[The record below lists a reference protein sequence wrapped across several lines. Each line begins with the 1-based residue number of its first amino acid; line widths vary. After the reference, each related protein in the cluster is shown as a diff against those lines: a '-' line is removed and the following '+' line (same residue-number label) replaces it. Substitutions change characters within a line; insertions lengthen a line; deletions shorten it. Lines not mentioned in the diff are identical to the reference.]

1 MRPATRDSGCS
12 ACCSIVSPFDVPL
25 QLVVFVSRLLAGRRE
40 VGTRRRTR
48 ALTCIRQAVFT
59 LAWFWDRPD
68 IRMLGARSA
77 DLTAR
82 TAYSASKAALL
93 NVTKSLANL
102 PGPVGIRVNAVAP
115 EWINT
120 VMSTDTSSAAGDLTP
135 LGRNGTPEE
144 VAAVVQFLLGDEP
157 GS

>member
-1 MRPATRDSGCS
+1 M
-12 ACCSIVSPFDVPL
+12 
-25 QLVVFVSRLLAGRRE
+25 
-40 VGTRRRTR
+40 
-48 ALTCIRQAVFT
+48 FT

-93 NVTKSLANL
+93 NVTNSLANL

-120 VMSTDTSSAAGDLTP
+120 VMSTDTSSPAGDLTP
-135 LGRNGTPEE
+135 LGRNGTSEE
-144 VAAVVQFLLGDEP
+144 VAAVVQFLPGDEP